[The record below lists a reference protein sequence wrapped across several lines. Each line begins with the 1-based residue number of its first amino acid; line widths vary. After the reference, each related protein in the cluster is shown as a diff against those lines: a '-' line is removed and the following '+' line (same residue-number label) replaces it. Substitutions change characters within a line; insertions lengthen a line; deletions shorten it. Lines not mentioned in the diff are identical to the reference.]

1 MEHSTESSAENRKSS
16 AATDDRGAYRR
27 AADEVSELVVW
38 AHRRA
43 EADFRANRLKTYAAV
58 ALAVAAFAF
67 AWMRTDVSPSGG
79 ALSPTIEQLRLAKS
93 EIDDAASSIRKLTAE
108 NTELREQLAALKKET
123 SDRDSALQGDTSK
136 LLTFVETMTKQ
147 GGSLDARYVTREAFD
162 RAIAEVGSTSISP
175 GHPSTNLIK
184 TPGNTASA
192 PKVSPAANRPP
203 PQPAPNPAAQGTV
216 VPASTLP

>member
-43 EADFRANRLKTYAAV
+43 EADFRANRLKTYAAG

-67 AWMRTDVSPSGG
+67 AWMRTEVSPSGV
-79 ALSPTIEQLRLAKS
+79 APAPTIEQLRQAESK
-93 EIDDAASSIRKLTAE
+93 IDDAAKSIQTLSAE
-108 NTELREQLAALKKET
+108 NRELRDAFAALKQET
-123 SDRDSALQGDTSK
+123 SDRTSALQDDTRK
-136 LLTFVETMTKQ
+136 LLTIVEAMTKHVD
-147 GGSLDARYVTREAFD
+147 SFAARYISREAFD
-162 RAIAEVGSTSISP
+162 RAIAEMGPRGGQFPNVRQG
-175 GHPSTNLIK
+175 
-184 TPGNTASA
+184 PGNTASA

-203 PQPAPNPAAQGTV
+203 PQSAPNPPAQGTV

>member
-1 MEHSTESSAENRKSS
+1 MAHSAESS

-43 EADFRANRLKTYAAV
+43 EADFRANRLKTYAAG

-67 AWMRTDVSPSGG
+67 AWMRTDVSPSGV
-79 ALSPTIEQLRLAKS
+79 ATSPTIEQLRQAESK
-93 EIDDAASSIRKLTAE
+93 IDDAASSIRKLTAE

-123 SDRDSALQGDTSK
+123 SDRDLALQGDTSK
-136 LLTFVETMTKQ
+136 LLTF
-147 GGSLDARYVTREAFD
+147 LDAMKNQVDSFNAQYVSREAFD
-162 RAIAEVGSTSISP
+162 RAIAENRLRGGLP
-175 GHPSTNLIK
+175 GYPSTNVRQ
-184 TPGNTASA
+184 TPDNTATA
-192 PKVSPAANRPP
+192 PKISPAANRPP
-203 PQPAPNPAAQGTV
+203 PRPATNPAAQGTV